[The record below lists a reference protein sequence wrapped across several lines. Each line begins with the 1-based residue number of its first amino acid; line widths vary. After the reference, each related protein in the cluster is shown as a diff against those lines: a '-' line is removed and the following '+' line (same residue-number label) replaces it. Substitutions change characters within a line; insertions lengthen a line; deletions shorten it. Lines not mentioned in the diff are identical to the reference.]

1 MLSSLYCVVSV
12 DFVKILIDD
21 IILMQLELVNQS

>member
-1 MLSSLYCVVSV
+1 MLSSLYCVVSF